1 MMRSRASCRMPNKLR
16 AAVSILNTAA
26 WEAAGVSQAV
36 AHMPLAEAQ
45 ALTKVYSSTRTF
57 NALEEQ
63 VEERWLEFSGVPSRL
78 QGTDRSR
85 VESGIEQ
92 LKILLG
98 YQMAITASAP
108 QLVQECDDA
117 LRMLSAR

>member
-1 MMRSRASCRMPNKLR
+1 
-16 AAVSILNTAA
+16 
-26 WEAAGVSQAV
+26 
-36 AHMPLAEAQ
+36 MPLAEAQ